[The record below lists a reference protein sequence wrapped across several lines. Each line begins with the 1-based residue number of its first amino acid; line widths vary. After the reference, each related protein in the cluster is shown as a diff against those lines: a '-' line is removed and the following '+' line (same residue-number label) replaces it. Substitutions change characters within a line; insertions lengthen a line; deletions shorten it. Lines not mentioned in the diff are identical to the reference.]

1 MPTSEPMLVRLTRR
15 PVSFRRDRL
24 ESNPP
29 GGVMSENFRSPRTA
43 PPADPFGEFAAV
55 RQFSRLAM
63 HAPFLMMARRGNGEP
78 VLMLPGLGG
87 GDISLSA
94 LRSYLTTLG
103 YRAVGWGLGT
113 NDGDLDRLLPRVT
126 RVLQEL
132 VDRRG
137 QPAALIGQSLGG
149 YVAREVARE
158 HPDLV
163 AQLITFGTPMLR
175 PRSRRPIQC
184 PVTVIYSKVDRIVPW
199 RGCVDPDPSS
209 SNIEV
214 RSTHLGMGIDP
225 DVWRVVAR
233 QLNSAHLGADAR
245 FTATG

>member
-1 MPTSEPMLVRLTRR
+1 MTTN
-15 PVSFRRDRL
+15 D
-24 ESNPP
+24 ESSGGWFVGRVPN
-29 GGVMSENFRSPRTA
+29 GVMSDAQRPPRTA

-63 HAPFLMMARRGNGEP
+63 QAPRLMMARRGNGEP
-78 VLMLPGLGG
+78 VVMLPGLGV
-87 GDISLSA
+87 GDVSLSA
-94 LRSYLTTLG
+94 LRGYLTTLG

-113 NDGDLDRLLPRVT
+113 NDGDLERLLPRVT
-126 RVLQEL
+126 TVLEEL

-149 YVAREVARE
+149 YVARELARE

-163 AQLITFGTPMLR
+163 AQVITFGTPMLR
-175 PRSRRPIQC
+175 PRSRRSIRC

-199 RGCVDPDPSS
+199 RACVDPDPSA

-214 RSTHLGMGIDP
+214 RSSHLGMGIDP
-225 DVWRVVAR
+225 DVWRVVVR
-233 QLNSAHLGADAR
+233 QLRSADQAGDAHVS
-245 FTATG
+245 ATG